1 MKRTTVFAAA
11 AVLLLGCQRPADGD
25 YTFHILTTN
34 DIHGTY
40 FDSNYADGSVRNSL
54 FAVNTYVDSIR
65 HADGK
70 ENIILLDA
78 GDFLQGDNAAYYFNY
93 VDSTAGHIYPRMAEY
108 MGYDAIIGGN
118 HDIETGHD
126 VYDGIAADLVKR
138 GIPFLAGN
146 AIRNDSGKPYFP
158 VYTVL
163 KRNGVKIAVL
173 GYDNANIKAW
183 LNESLWSG
191 MHFESLVEI
200 VQKDVDKVIKKEKP
214 HIVVVAAHSG
224 TGNGDGTQL
233 ENQGLDLYK
242 SLKGVDVV
250 VCAHDHKAYVTDN
263 GRTCLINTGSHSRNL
278 GHGIIGITI
287 RKGRTV
293 AVSAEAELIPIDATK
308 SDKNM
313 REYFAKDY
321 ETVKD
326 FTLRKVGELKKDLNL
341 SEALTGMSDYIN
353 LIHLICLN
361 SADAQLSI
369 VAPLAVRGTI
379 EAGTLVY
386 NDLFK
391 LYQYENQLFKV
402 KFTGKEIK
410 DYLEVSYDG
419 WINADVPTY
428 NYDSMAGLFYTVDTT
443 QPYGSRITISGL
455 ADGGIFD
462 EDATYEVAMTSY
474 RASGG
479 GGLMGKIGVDT
490 DNIEE
495 RVIGKFPEIREL
507 LYDYIQ
513 EHGYIDP
520 EEINGSPALG
530 GWKFIPEKD

>member
-93 VDSTAGHIYPRMAEY
+93 VDSAAGHIYPRMAEY